1 LLPWALRPHAGQ
13 DYGDVIHSGY
23 YSPKN
28 AALSG
33 GRVFYL
39 FYRTIQNM
47 QAFQGH
53 AETQPPH
60 QSELKEEIFLT
71 LRLTFIAF

>member
-1 LLPWALRPHAGQ
+1 
-13 DYGDVIHSGY
+13 V
-23 YSPKN
+23 
-28 AALSG
+28 ALSG
-33 GRVFYL
+33 SRVFYL

-47 QAFQGH
+47 LAFLDH
-53 AETQPPH
+53 AETHPAL